1 MRIVGL
7 TFPKNSAPEEVKKPT
22 AEPAEAP
29 DTSAEKPE
37 KKPHGKQ

>member
-1 MRIVGL
+1 MRIIGL
-7 TFPKNSAPEEVKKPT
+7 TFPEPEEAKK
-22 AEPAEAP
+22 PAEAP